1 MKYSGY
7 RKMEIR
13 ELQLLQLDVMKE
25 IHEVCIKHKIEYYL
39 IAGSILGAVRHGGF
53 IPWDDD
59 IDIAMMR
66 PQYDK
71 FRRVFFEEFD
81 QTRYF
86 LQDYDTDKEH
96 RPALM
101 RFCIKGTIQDLPY
114 EYHLKNCKNT
124 YIDIFPLDNVPNG
137 EKKRKIH
144 AFLNRICDKLL
155 IKKLY
160 ITSNKGWNEKVYWIV
175 CKILPLNLIR
185 NMKVRCMKMYN
196 NDHRCYAVCSMES
209 HYSYEKQTMDKSIYG
224 KPTLIKFEDTY
235 FYGPEKTEE
244 YLMKLYG
251 INYMQIPSEDKREK
265 PFDVYIVNDK
275 ENN

>member
-1 MKYSGY
+1 
-7 RKMEIR
+7 MEIR

-39 IAGSILGAVRHGGF
+39 IAGSVLGAVRHGGF

-66 PQYDK
+66 SQYDE
-71 FRRVFFEEFD
+71 FRSVFYEEFD
-81 QTRYF
+81 QTKYF
-86 LQDYDTDKEH
+86 LQDYDTDNEH

-101 RFCIKGTIQDLPY
+101 RLCIKGTIQDLPY

-124 YIDIFPLDNVPNG
+124 YIDIFPLDNVPNDA
-137 EKKRKIH
+137 KKRKIH
-144 AFLNRICDKLL
+144 AHLNRICDKLL

-160 ITSNKGWNEKVYWIV
+160 ITSNKGLNEKVYWIV
-175 CKILPLNLIR
+175 CRMLPLGLLR
-185 NMKVRCMKMYN
+185 KMKVRCMKMYN
-196 NDHRCYAVCSMES
+196 DDPKCKAVCSMES

-224 KPTLIKFEDTY
+224 KPSLVKFEDAY
-235 FYGPEKTEE
+235 LKKKKKTEE
-244 YLMKLYG
+244 YLMRLYG
-251 INYMQIPSEDKREK
+251 KNYMQIPSEDKREK
-265 PFDVYIVNDK
+265 PYDVYIVNDK